1 MVDLNLID
9 KILCPVDF
17 SDTSKEAMQLAADV
31 ARRLE
36 ASLTLLYVIEIPM
49 LAFPVATFTYP
60 VEEVQAGVEVALAE
74 WQRDAQALGVQVV
87 HTKIVTGVPHTDI
100 VREARDGHFGLIVLG
115 THGRTGLDKLLVGSV
130 AEKVVRSAPCPVL
143 TVRPAAERSAP

>member
-1 MVDLNLID
+1 MPVPYQVD

-17 SDTSKEAMQLAADV
+17 SDASKEAMQLGAEM

-36 ASLTLLYVIEIPM
+36 ASMTLLYVIEVPM

-60 VEEVQAGVEVALAE
+60 LEDVQAGVEAALAE
-74 WQRDAQALGVQVV
+74 WRHDAQARGVQVV
-87 HTKIVTGVPHTDI
+87 HTKIVAGVPHTDI
-100 VREARDGHFGLIVLG
+100 VREARDGGYGLIVLG

-130 AEKVVRSAPCPVL
+130 AERVVRSAPCPVL
-143 TVRPAAERSAP
+143 TVRPAAQRAEP